1 MILHH
6 QTADTGNNFTGS
18 VTVNNSNHHASR
30 EGSEGKS
37 TDTAYE
43 TPEIEVIE
51 HHWDGTDHR
60 VLGDG
65 VTRGGGGNIDDMI

>member
-1 MILHH
+1 MILHQ

-18 VTVNNSNHHASR
+18 VTVNN

-43 TPEIEVIE
+43 APEIE

-65 VTRGGGGNIDDMI
+65 VTRGGAGNIDDMI